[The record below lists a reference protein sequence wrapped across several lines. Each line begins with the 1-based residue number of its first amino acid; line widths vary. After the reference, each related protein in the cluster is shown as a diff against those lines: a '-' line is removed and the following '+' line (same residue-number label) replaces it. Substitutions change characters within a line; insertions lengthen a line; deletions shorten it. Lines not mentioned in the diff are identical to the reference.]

1 MYNAVLVLGTQQSD
15 SVIYNMYLFFFRLFP
30 FLGYF
35 KVKWKLIDILK
46 QVCKHI
52 SKFGSII
59 NENIK
64 IIECVI

>member
-1 MYNAVLVLGTQQSD
+1 MKPYRFVGEKAIVN
-15 SVIYNMYLFFFRLFP
+15 IYIFP

-35 KVKWKLIDILK
+35 KVQWKLIDILK

-52 SKFGSII
+52 SKFDCSII

>member
-1 MYNAVLVLGTQQSD
+1 MKPYRFVGEKAIVN
-15 SVIYNMYLFFFRLFP
+15 IYVFP
-30 FLGYF
+30 LLGYF